1 MSKVLSKYLLVAVL
15 LLSGIVYIQ
24 YRRNVHLANERDRYQ
39 ANNTALLSEVRRM
52 RIDSTTLAV
61 DTKGLRLTVEE
72 YKRFRAQDAET
83 IKKLGVKIKNLEAAA
98 KHQLEV
104 EGPIDAVVK
113 DTVFIRDTVPLL
125 RQKVEMITPHIQL
138 TGMIEDSRLKGQIR
152 VPVTLNQAIWVEYK
166 GWWFW
171 KRVKAI
177 HQSISSDN
185 PYVDI
190 KYTEYIQMQ
199 KGNESNEELS
209 LRWR

>member
-1 MSKVLSKYLLVAVL
+1 MSKVLSKYLLVAIL
-15 LLSGIVYIQ
+15 LLSGIIYIQ

-39 ANNTALLSEVRRM
+39 ANNTALLSDMRRM

-61 DTKGLRLTVEE
+61 DVEGLRLTVDE

-104 EGPIDAVVK
+104 GGPIDAVVK
-113 DTVFIRDTVPLL
+113 DTVIIRDTVPLL

-138 TGMIEDSRLKGQIR
+138 NGMIENNRLQGQIR
-152 VPVTLNQAIWVEYK
+152 IPVTLNQAIWMEYK

-190 KYTEYIQMQ
+190 KYTDYIQIQ
-199 KGNESNEELS
+199 KK
-209 LRWR
+209 

>member
-1 MSKVLSKYLLVAVL
+1 MSKVLSKYLIVAVL
-15 LLSGIVYIQ
+15 LLSGIIYIQ
-24 YRRNVHLANERDRYQ
+24 YRRNVHLVSERDRYQ
-39 ANNTALLSEVRRM
+39 ANNTALLSEMHRM

-199 KGNESNEELS
+199 KGK
-209 LRWR
+209 

>member
-52 RIDSTTLAV
+52 RIDSTSLAV

-199 KGNESNEELS
+199 KGK
-209 LRWR
+209 

>member
-1 MSKVLSKYLLVAVL
+1 MSKVLSKYLIVAVL
-15 LLSGIVYIQ
+15 LLSGIIYIQ
-24 YRRNVHLANERDRYQ
+24 YRRNVHLVSERDRYQ
-39 ANNTALLSEVRRM
+39 ANNTALLSEMHRM

-61 DTKGLRLTVEE
+61 DVEGLRLTVDE
-72 YKRFRAQDAET
+72 YKRFRARDAQT

-104 EGPIDAVVK
+104 GGPIAAVVK
-113 DTVFIRDTVPLL
+113 DTVIIRDTVQLL

-190 KYTEYIQMQ
+190 KYTEYFQIQ
-199 KGNESNEELS
+199 KG
-209 LRWR
+209 

>member
-1 MSKVLSKYLLVAVL
+1 MSKVLSKYLMVAVL
-15 LLSGIVYIQ
+15 LLSGIIYIQ
-24 YRRNVHLANERDRYQ
+24 YRRNIHMASERDRYQ
-39 ANNTALLSEVRRM
+39 ANNTALLSEVRRI

-61 DTKGLRLTVEE
+61 DAEGLRLTVDE

-104 EGPIDAVVK
+104 GGPIDAVVK
-113 DTVFIRDTVPLL
+113 DTVIIRDTVPLF

-177 HQSISSDN
+177 HQSISSNN
-185 PYVDI
+185 PYVEI
-190 KYTEYIQMQ
+190 QYSEYI
-199 KGNESNEELS
+199 KIK
-209 LRWR
+209 

>member
-72 YKRFRAQDAET
+72 YKRFRTQDAET

-199 KGNESNEELS
+199 KGK
-209 LRWR
+209 

>member
-104 EGPIDAVVK
+104 AGPIDAVVK

-199 KGNESNEELS
+199 KGK
-209 LRWR
+209 

>member
-15 LLSGIVYIQ
+15 LQSCFGYIQ

-39 ANNTALLSEVRRM
+39 ANNTALLSEVRRI

-152 VPVTLNQAIWVEYK
+152 GPVTINQAIWVEYK

-199 KGNESNEELS
+199 KGK
-209 LRWR
+209 

>member
-24 YRRNVHLANERDRYQ
+24 YRRNVHLASERDRYQ
-39 ANNTALLSEVRRM
+39 ANNTVLLSEVRRM

-104 EGPIDAVVK
+104 GGPIDAVVK

-138 TGMIEDSRLKGQIR
+138 AGMIEDSRLKGQIR

-190 KYTEYIQMQ
+190 KYTEYIQIQ
-199 KGNESNEELS
+199 KGG
-209 LRWR
+209 

>member
-72 YKRFRAQDAET
+72 YKRFRAQEAET

-104 EGPIDAVVK
+104 GGPIDAAVK
-113 DTVFIRDTVPLL
+113 DTVIIRDTVPLL

-190 KYTEYIQMQ
+190 KYTEYFQIQ
-199 KGNESNEELS
+199 KG
-209 LRWR
+209 

>member
-24 YRRNVHLANERDRYQ
+24 YRRNVHLAIERDRYQ

-52 RIDSTTLAV
+52 RIGSTTLAV

-199 KGNESNEELS
+199 KGK
-209 LRWR
+209 

>member
-177 HQSISSDN
+177 HQSISSNN
-185 PYVDI
+185 PYVEI
-190 KYTEYIQMQ
+190 QYSEYI
-199 KGNESNEELS
+199 KIK
-209 LRWR
+209 

>member
-1 MSKVLSKYLLVAVL
+1 MSKVLSKYLIVAVL
-15 LLSGIVYIQ
+15 LLSGIIYIQ
-24 YRRNVHLANERDRYQ
+24 YRRNVHLVSERDRYQ

-199 KGNESNEELS
+199 KGK
-209 LRWR
+209 

>member
-104 EGPIDAVVK
+104 DGPIDAVVK

-199 KGNESNEELS
+199 KGK
-209 LRWR
+209 

>member
-1 MSKVLSKYLLVAVL
+1 MSKVLSKYLMVAVL
-15 LLSGIVYIQ
+15 LLSGIIYIQ
-24 YRRNVHLANERDRYQ
+24 YRRNIHMASERDRYQ
-39 ANNTALLSEVRRM
+39 ANNTALLSEVRRI

-61 DTKGLRLTVEE
+61 DAEGLRLTVDE
-72 YKRFRAQDAET
+72 YKRFRAQDVET

-104 EGPIDAVVK
+104 GGPIDAVVK
-113 DTVFIRDTVPLL
+113 DTVIIRDTVPLF

-177 HQSISSDN
+177 HQSISSNN
-185 PYVDI
+185 PYVEI
-190 KYTEYIQMQ
+190 QYSEYI
-199 KGNESNEELS
+199 KIK
-209 LRWR
+209 

>member
-104 EGPIDAVVK
+104 GGPIDAAVK
-113 DTVFIRDTVPLL
+113 DTVIIRDTVPLL
-125 RQKVEMITPHIQL
+125 RQKVEMITPHIQF

-190 KYTEYIQMQ
+190 KYTEYIQIQ
-199 KGNESNEELS
+199 KGK
-209 LRWR
+209 

>member
-1 MSKVLSKYLLVAVL
+1 MSKVLSKYLIVAIL

-24 YRRNVHLANERDRYQ
+24 YRRNVHLVGERDRYR
-39 ANNTALLSEVRRM
+39 ANNTALLSDMRRM
-52 RIDSTTLAV
+52 RIDSTTLADDV
-61 DTKGLRLTVEE
+61 EGLRLTVDE

-104 EGPIDAVVK
+104 GGPIDAVVK
-113 DTVFIRDTVPLL
+113 DTVIIRDTVPLL

-177 HQSISSDN
+177 HQSISSNN
-185 PYVDI
+185 PYVEI
-190 KYTEYIQMQ
+190 QYSEYI
-199 KGNESNEELS
+199 KIK
-209 LRWR
+209 

>member
-1 MSKVLSKYLLVAVL
+1 MSKYLIVAVL
-15 LLSGIVYIQ
+15 LLSGIIYIQ

-199 KGNESNEELS
+199 KGK
-209 LRWR
+209 

>member
-83 IKKLGVKIKNLEAAA
+83 IKKTWGED
-98 KHQLEV
+98 QESRS
-104 EGPIDAVVK
+104 G
-113 DTVFIRDTVPLL
+113 
-125 RQKVEMITPHIQL
+125 RQTSVGGRWTNRC
-138 TGMIEDSRLKGQIR
+138 SRKGYR
-152 VPVTLNQAIWVEYK
+152 
-166 GWWFW
+166 
-171 KRVKAI
+171 
-177 HQSISSDN
+177 H
-185 PYVDI
+185 
-190 KYTEYIQMQ
+190 YTRYRSVAPS
-199 KGNESNEELS
+199 KSGDDYPAHPTYRND
-209 LRWR
+209 

>member
-104 EGPIDAVVK
+104 GGPIDAAVK
-113 DTVFIRDTVPLL
+113 DTVIIRDTVPLL

-199 KGNESNEELS
+199 KGK
-209 LRWR
+209 

>member
-39 ANNTALLSEVRRM
+39 ANNTVLLSEVRRM

-104 EGPIDAVVK
+104 GGPIDAAVK
-113 DTVFIRDTVPLL
+113 DTVIIRDTVPLL

-190 KYTEYIQMQ
+190 KYTEYFQIQ
-199 KGNESNEELS
+199 KG
-209 LRWR
+209 

>member
-61 DTKGLRLTVEE
+61 DVEGLRLTVDE
-72 YKRFRAQDAET
+72 YKRFRAQDAQT
-83 IKKLGVKIKNLEAAA
+83 IKKLGVKIKNLEAVA

-113 DTVFIRDTVPLL
+113 DTIFIRDTVPLL

-138 TGMIEDSRLKGQIR
+138 TGMIEDNRLKGQIR

-177 HQSISSDN
+177 HQIISSNN
-185 PYVDI
+185 PYVEI
-190 KYTEYIQMQ
+190 QYSEYI
-199 KGNESNEELS
+199 KIK
-209 LRWR
+209 

>member
-104 EGPIDAVVK
+104 GGPIDAAVK
-113 DTVFIRDTVPLL
+113 DTVIIRDIVPLL

-190 KYTEYIQMQ
+190 KYTEYFQIQ
-199 KGNESNEELS
+199 KG
-209 LRWR
+209 

>member
-39 ANNTALLSEVRRM
+39 ANNTALLSEVRGM

-104 EGPIDAVVK
+104 GGPIDAAVK
-113 DTVFIRDTVPLL
+113 DTVIIRDTVPLL

-190 KYTEYIQMQ
+190 KYTEYFQIQ
-199 KGNESNEELS
+199 KG
-209 LRWR
+209 

>member
-24 YRRNVHLANERDRYQ
+24 YRRNVHLANERGRYQ

-199 KGNESNEELS
+199 KGK
-209 LRWR
+209 

>member
-24 YRRNVHLANERDRYQ
+24 YRRNVHLAKERDRYQ
-39 ANNTALLSEVRRM
+39 ANNTALLSEVRRI

-199 KGNESNEELS
+199 KGK
-209 LRWR
+209 

>member
-104 EGPIDAVVK
+104 GGPIDAVVK

-125 RQKVEMITPHIQL
+125 RQKVEMITPHIQF

-177 HQSISSDN
+177 HQSISSNN
-185 PYVDI
+185 PYVEI
-190 KYTEYIQMQ
+190 QYSEYI
-199 KGNESNEELS
+199 KIK
-209 LRWR
+209 

>member
-104 EGPIDAVVK
+104 GGPIDAAVK
-113 DTVFIRDTVPLL
+113 DTVIIRDTVPLL

-152 VPVTLNQAIWVEYK
+152 VPVTLNQSIWVEYK

-190 KYTEYIQMQ
+190 KYTEYFQIQ
-199 KGNESNEELS
+199 KG
-209 LRWR
+209 

>member
-1 MSKVLSKYLLVAVL
+1 MSKVLSKYLIVAVL

-61 DTKGLRLTVEE
+61 DVEGLRLTVDE
-72 YKRFRAQDAET
+72 YKRFRAQDAQT

-104 EGPIDAVVK
+104 GGPIDAVVK

-177 HQSISSDN
+177 HQSISSNN
-185 PYVDI
+185 PYVEI
-190 KYTEYIQMQ
+190 QYSEYI
-199 KGNESNEELS
+199 KIK
-209 LRWR
+209 

>member
-1 MSKVLSKYLLVAVL
+1 MSKVLSKYLLVAIL
-15 LLSGIVYIQ
+15 LLSGIIYIQ
-24 YRRNVHLANERDRYQ
+24 YRRNVHLANERDRYR

-61 DTKGLRLTVEE
+61 DVEGLRLTVDE

-104 EGPIDAVVK
+104 GGPIDAAVK
-113 DTVFIRDTVPLL
+113 DTVIIRDTVPLL

-177 HQSISSDN
+177 HQSISSNN
-185 PYVDI
+185 PYVEIQYSKYI
-190 KYTEYIQMQ
+190 KI
-199 KGNESNEELS
+199 K
-209 LRWR
+209 